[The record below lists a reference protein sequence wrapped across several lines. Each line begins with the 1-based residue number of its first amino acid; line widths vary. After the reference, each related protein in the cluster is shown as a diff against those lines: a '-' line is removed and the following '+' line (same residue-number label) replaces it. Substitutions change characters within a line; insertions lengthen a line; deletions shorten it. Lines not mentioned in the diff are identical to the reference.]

1 MFVFLLVV
9 VAVFSVMV
17 FLQFISTYCDTIEI
31 YGNSKYGDR
40 RLKRAQIYQQL
51 SEQFGAG
58 FEESVRDKVRQIG
71 KIEAGAR
78 KNRKLAGK
86 KQKTRIKGLREKET
100 GSRAEKN
107 AEKNRK
113 RQACGREIA
122 AYKVIPKEKDRN
134 GNCKAKRKD
143 SSHAGYSAANGVRRK
158 GMYKHNG
165 KGKFRDSC
173 PVFKKK
179 S

>member
-1 MFVFLLVV
+1 MFVFLLAV

-17 FLQFISTYCDTIEI
+17 FLQFISTYYDTIEV

-40 RLKRAQIYQQL
+40 RLKRAQMYQQL
-51 SEQFGAG
+51 SEQFGSG
-58 FEESVRDKVRQIG
+58 FEDSVKEEIKRIDENKADSG
-71 KIEAGAR
+71 KN
-78 KNRKLAGK
+78 KKLTGK
-86 KQKTRIKGLREKET
+86 KQKAYSGVDRNK
-100 GSRAEKN
+100 A
-107 AEKNRK
+107 RK
-113 RQACGREIA
+113 KAKKDKMKSEALVYGRKIA
-122 AYKVIPKEKDRN
+122 AYKFAPKEKHKN

-165 KGKFRDSC
+165 KGKSGVRRS
-173 PVFKKK
+173 VFKKK